1 MMTAMT
7 GGIPRY
13 RTWQGPALLQQ
24 GFRPFFL
31 AAGLWAA
38 GALWVWL
45 AMLSGAVML
54 PTAFDPVTWHAHEM
68 LFGFVAAVVAGSF

>member
-1 MMTAMT
+1 MMTTMRA

-38 GALWVWL
+38 GALALWL
-45 AMLSGAVML
+45 AMLSGRDQRCR
-54 PTAFDPVTWHAHEM
+54 PP
-68 LFGFVAAVVAGSF
+68 SIP